1 MESWQ
6 VSNLFRQLVV
16 QVLVAL
22 SAQNRKHIWPVSLFG
37 FKYQPYW
44 NCVGPETTF
53 QLRVEGIVL
62 LYNYN
67 IICTCMYMLSLCKHV
82 H

>member
-53 QLRVEGIVL
+53 QLRIEL
-62 LYNYN
+62 LYNY
-67 IICTCMYMLSLCKHV
+67 IIMYMLSLCKHV